1 MDMKHLVDKYQEDR
15 KKVEILNKTLD
26 EDILEKVNELTRC
39 QETMGEKDHL
49 MTKTKLEWDKIEEQ
63 RIKNQ
68 FAKSDQEKSIV
79 PLQEKLLDIDV
90 IISKVSIR
98 GFRRVLS

>member
-1 MDMKHLVDKYQEDR
+1 MKHLVDKYQEDR
-15 KKVEILNKTLD
+15 KNVETLNKTLD
-26 EDILEKVNELTRC
+26 EDILEKLNELTRC
-39 QETMGEKDHL
+39 QETMGEKDRL
-49 MTKTKLEWDKIEEQ
+49 MAKTKLEWNKIEEQ

-90 IISKVSIR
+90 TISKVSTR
-98 GFRRVLS
+98 GFKRVLP